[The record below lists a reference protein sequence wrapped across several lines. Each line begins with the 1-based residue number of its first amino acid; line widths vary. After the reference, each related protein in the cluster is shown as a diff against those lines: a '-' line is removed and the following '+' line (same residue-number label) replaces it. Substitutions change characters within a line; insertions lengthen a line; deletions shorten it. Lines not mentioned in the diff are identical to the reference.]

1 MVSKVKIWQVKGKE
15 LIPIE
20 KKMAD
25 EKRKEP
31 EDLEVWIRK
40 TPEILGHNLL
50 LIGEQVMTKG
60 GPLDFLA
67 VDDSGNT
74 VIVELKRDLMPRVA
88 LTQCIDYAS
97 DISDWD
103 YDELN
108 TKCRKFTGKD
118 LKDYIKK
125 KFPIEDINWD
135 DISLNQSQRI
145 LLVGVSIS
153 EKLERMITW
162 LSDNYEVLIN
172 AIFMTYGKTKGGD
185 EVIAATTIIPEE
197 VEKEHSDKK
206 TRKIWKTS
214 LEDHYN
220 RLYPPYNDYL
230 KQIVEEIDIEPS
242 YLSGSGFHLVN
253 GSKKLIISTY
263 IKSKLEFQFSK
274 ANKSSIMN
282 LLKRLGVNFE
292 IKDKSDNQSYKEPN
306 PTPSIDYK
314 QEYGSFED
322 MKRICKEW
330 LELE

>member
-1 MVSKVKIWQVKGKE
+1 MTSKVKIWQVKEKE

-31 EDLEVWIRK
+31 EDLEVWIRE

-60 GPLDFLA
+60 GLLDFLA

-74 VIVELKRDLMPRVA
+74 VIIELKRDLMPRVA
-88 LTQCIDYAS
+88 LTQSIDYAS
-97 DISDWD
+97 DIADWEYEKLD
-103 YDELN
+103 S
-108 TKCRKFTGKD
+108 KCRKFTGKD
-118 LKDYIKK
+118 LKDYIKEN
-125 KFPIEDINWD
+125 FPNEDINLD
-135 DISLNQSQRI
+135 DMLLNQSQRI

-153 EKLERMITW
+153 ERLERMITW

-172 AIFMTYGKTKGGD
+172 AIFITYGKTENGD
-185 EVIAATTIIPEE
+185 EVVAATTIIPEE

-230 KQIVEEIDIEPS
+230 KQLVEEIDIEPS
-242 YLSGSGFHLVN
+242 NLSGSGFHLVN
-253 GSKKLIISTY
+253 GNKKLIISTY

-274 ANKSSIMN
+274 AKKTDILN
-282 LLKRLGVNFE
+282 LLKRLGIDFE
-292 IKDKSDNQSYKEPN
+292 VKDKSDNQSYKTSN

-314 QEYGSFED
+314 QENGSFKD
-322 MKRICKEW
+322 IIRICKDW
-330 LELE
+330 LELK

>member
-1 MVSKVKIWQVKGKE
+1 MASKVKIWQVKGKE

-31 EDLEVWIRK
+31 EDLEVWIKK

-50 LIGEQVMTKG
+50 LIGEQIKTKS

-67 VDDSGNT
+67 VDDSGNA
-74 VIVELKRDLMPRVA
+74 VIVELKRDLVPRVG
-88 LTQCIDYAS
+88 LIQSIDYAS
-97 DISDWD
+97 DIADWN
-103 YDELN
+103 YDRLN
-108 TKCRKFTGKD
+108 AKCHNFTGKD

-125 KFPIEDINWD
+125 NFPIEDINWD
-135 DISLNQSQRI
+135 DLSLNQSQRI

-172 AIFMTYGKTKGGD
+172 AIFITYGKTENGD
-185 EVIAATTIIPEE
+185 EIIAATTIIPEE

-230 KQIVEEIDIEPS
+230 KQLVEEFDIEPT

-253 GSKKLIISTY
+253 GNKKLIISTY
-263 IKSKLEFQFSK
+263 VKSKLEFQFSK
-274 ANKSSIMN
+274 AKKVVIMN
-282 LLKRLGVNFE
+282 LLKKLGLDFE
-292 IKDKSDNQSYKEPN
+292 VKDKSDNQSYKEPN
-306 PTPSIDYK
+306 PTPSIDFK
-314 QEYGSFED
+314 QKLGSFEN
-322 MKRICKEW
+322 MKRICREW
-330 LELE
+330 LELD

>member
-1 MVSKVKIWQVKGKE
+1 MATKVRLWQVKGEE

-31 EDLEVWIRK
+31 DDLEKWIRK

-50 LIGEQVMTKG
+50 LIGEQITTKG

-67 VDDSGNT
+67 VDDSGST
-74 VIVELKRDLMPRVA
+74 VIIELKRDLIPRVA
-88 LTQCIDYAS
+88 LSQSIDYAS
-97 DISDWD
+97 DIADWD
-103 YDELN
+103 YDKLN
-108 TKCRKFTGKD
+108 AKCQVFTEKD
-118 LKDYIKK
+118 LKDYIKEN
-125 KFPIEDINWD
+125 FPIEGITWD
-135 DISLNQSQRI
+135 DISINQSQKI
-145 LLVGVSIS
+145 LLVGAFIS
-153 EKLERMITW
+153 EKLERMISW

-172 AIFMTYGKTKGGD
+172 AICITYGKTESGD
-185 EVIAATTIIPEE
+185 EVIAATAIIPEE

-220 RLYPPYNDYL
+220 RLYPPYDKYL
-230 KQIVEEIDIEPS
+230 KQMVEQFDIEPTN
-242 YLSGSGFHLVN
+242 LSGSGFHLVN
-253 GSKKLIISTY
+253 GNKKIIVSTY

-274 ANKSSIMN
+274 ANKTDVES
-282 LLKRLGVNFE
+282 LLKRFGISFE

-322 MKRICKEW
+322 MKKICREW
-330 LELE
+330 LGLS